1 MLRTFS
7 IWLAL
12 STCLAFTPGSLRA
25 QTPTSPTFKLLY
37 TFKTAGGAFD
47 VVEVQPGRFFG
58 LTNVSPGIFS
68 FTSAGSYQ
76 YFYGFPTLRSGLGL
90 HGLTPALNGQVY
102 GLPQVS
108 R

>member
-1 MLRTFS
+1 
-7 IWLAL
+7 
-12 STCLAFTPGSLRA
+12 LAFAPGSLLA
-25 QTPTSPTFKLLY
+25 QTPTSPAFNLLY
-37 TFKTAGGAFD
+37 TFKAQGGSAFGL
-47 VVEVQPGRFFG
+47 VEVQPGRFFG

-90 HGLTPALNGQVY
+90 DGLTPALNGQVY